1 MNERPPW
8 APADGPVRVEVL
20 EAGAVWRATLA
31 TPKANILDIPKIE
44 LLIGLFEHA
53 REAPSLRAVL
63 LEADGPHFS
72 FGASVE
78 EHLPGTVEKMIPMFG
93 LLFDR
98 MLDAAVTTVAA
109 VRGQCLGGGL
119 ELASFCHRVVAAPD
133 AKFGQ
138 PEIVLGVF
146 APVASVFLP
155 ERIGRGAAEAML
167 LSGASV
173 DAADALRLGL
183 IDAIADDPADAALS
197 WVRMHLLSK
206 SASSLRFAVRAARD
220 GMARRFRE
228 ERRAAERVYLDE
240 LMRTADAR
248 EGLAAFLDKRTP
260 AWRDA

>member
-1 MNERPPW
+1 VSE
-8 APADGPVRVEVL
+8 PVRVERL
-20 EAGAVWRATLA
+20 DGGAIWRATLA

-44 LLIGLFEHA
+44 FLTELFERA
-53 REAPSLRAVL
+53 RESASLKAVL

-78 EHLPGTVEKMIPMFG
+78 EHLPGTVETMIPMFG

-98 MLDAAVTTVAA
+98 MLDAAVPTVAA

-119 ELASFCHRVVAAPD
+119 ELASFCHRVVAATD
-133 AKFGQ
+133 ARFGQ
-138 PEIVLGVF
+138 PEIMLGVF

-167 LSGASV
+167 LGGASV
-173 DAADALRLGL
+173 DAAEALALGL
-183 IDAIADDPADAALS
+183 VDQIADDPADAALA
-197 WVRMHLLSK
+197 WVRMHLLGK

-220 GMARRFRE
+220 GMARRFRS
-228 ERRAAERVYLDE
+228 ERRAAERVYLDD
-240 LMRTADAR
+240 LMQSADAL
-248 EGLAAFLDKRTP
+248 EGLRAFLEKRKP